1 MILISKTHK
10 FVILLLLS
18 LKLRDHFIS
27 RINMKGKKKR
37 TEKKGTGKFIPKY
50 KINPLPQY
58 KVEVYT
64 LTGN

>member
-1 MILISKTHK
+1 MILILKTHK

-18 LKLRDHFIS
+18 LKLREHFIS
-27 RINMKGKKKR
+27 RINMKGKKSVQKKR
-37 TEKKGTGKFIPKY
+37 GLENVSPKY